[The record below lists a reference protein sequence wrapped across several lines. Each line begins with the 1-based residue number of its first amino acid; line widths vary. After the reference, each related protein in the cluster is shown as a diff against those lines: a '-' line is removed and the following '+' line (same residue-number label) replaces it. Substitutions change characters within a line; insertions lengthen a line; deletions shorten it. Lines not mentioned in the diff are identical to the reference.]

1 MEIFENI
8 VLLPAAVK
16 DSQQSLK
23 TFDLY
28 PAFPEDF
35 GGGDEQPPLVAVH
48 PGTDGACEF
57 PVEGMQF
64 GAECGSPAGGR
75 PPEGEVEAV
84 VSLSHVRR
92 KPGLVVADQMEQ
104 LP

>member
-57 PVEGMQF
+57 PVEGTQF
-64 GAECGSPAGGR
+64 GVECGSPAEARACSRR
-75 PPEGEVEAV
+75 PDGTA
-84 VSLSHVRR
+84 SMN
-92 KPGLVVADQMEQ
+92 GC
-104 LP
+104 

>member
-8 VLLPAAVK
+8 VLVPAAVK

-57 PVEGMQF
+57 PVEGTQF
-64 GAECGSPAGGR
+64 GVECGSPAGGR

-84 VSLSHVRR
+84 VNLFHVRR
-92 KPGLVVADQMEQ
+92 EPGLVVADQMEQ